1 MKYGCIGEKLG
12 HSFSVDIHKLIN
24 EYEYVLAPMPKD
36 ALDAFMMKRDFSG
49 INVTIPYKRA
59 VMPYLEKISD
69 EAALCGAVNT
79 IINDGGKLYGFNTDF
94 LGMRALIEKNGIEIS
109 GKNVLILGSGGTSGT
124 ASALCRALGAGR
136 VERVS
141 RTPKDDMISYE
152 TAAARVDTDVIINTT
167 PCGMFP
173 NLFGQAIDI
182 SVFPRLCGV
191 VDAVYNP
198 LRSQLVLDAKSRG
211 IKAAGGLYML
221 VSQATY
227 AAEIFTGKNIT
238 HKTDEIY
245 DKIVKEKE
253 NIVLIGMPGSGK
265 STIGKKLAEKL
276 GFEFIDTD
284 DEIIKL
290 EGREIK
296 DIFSHDG
303 EGYFREKERD
313 IIRSVAA
320 KQSTVIATGGGAI
333 LSDENVRNLKMN
345 GKLIF
350 IDAPLN
356 DLAATSSRPLSSDRA
371 ALEKRYHERYGRYE
385 EVADITVPVSRDLE
399 KNLDLIER
407 KIK

>member
-12 HSFSVDIHKLIN
+12 HSFSVDIHRLIN
-24 EYEYVLAPMPKD
+24 EYEYVLAPMP
-36 ALDAFMMKRDFSG
+36 AEELERFMTERDFIG

-79 IINDGGKLYGFNTDF
+79 IINKDGKLYGFNTDF
-94 LGMRALIEKNGIEIS
+94 LGMRALIEKNGIELS

-141 RTPKDDMISYE
+141 RTPKDDMINYE
-152 TAAARVDTDVIINTT
+152 TATMRADTDVIINTT

-182 SVFPRLCGV
+182 SAFPRLSGV

-211 IKAAGGLYML
+211 INAVGGLYML

-238 HKTDEIY
+238 DRTDEIY
-245 DKIVKEKE
+245 DKLVKGKE

-265 STIGKKLAEKL
+265 TTIGKKLAEKL
-276 GFEFIDTD
+276 SFEFIDTD
-284 DEIIKL
+284 DEITKL
-290 EGREIK
+290 DGREIK
-296 DIFSHDG
+296 DIFSNDG
-303 EGYFREKERD
+303 ERYFREKESEV
-313 IIRSVAA
+313 IRFAAA
-320 KQSTVIATGGGAI
+320 KQSAVIATGGGAI
-333 LSDENVRNLKMN
+333 LNDENVRNLKMN

-350 IDAPLN
+350 IDAPLG
-356 DLAATSSRPLSSDRA
+356 DLAATLSRPLSSDRA
-371 ALEKRYHERYGRYE
+371 ALEKRYAERYDRYRSI
-385 EVADITVPVSRDLE
+385 ADITLPISRNIE
-399 KNLDLIER
+399 ENLGLIER
-407 KIK
+407 MIR